1 MSVTAD
7 PGLDQGQLLDTIFHL
22 RDAELVV
29 SDELAKSLIQCSNEA
44 EYSVYQCHLNVLEDG
59 VHVSLVNDKPLLSG
73 KVRIWAELSEDEGN
87 MEWTITF
94 QLHQLK
100 VFASGQFSLDNTLV
114 PGNEKDRIF
123 AKSEIDRTLR
133 QAAQRALKAYI
144 S

>member
-1 MSVTAD
+1 MSVSAT
-7 PGLDQGQLLDTIFHL
+7 PGLDQGQLLDTIFRL

-29 SDELAKSLIQCSNEA
+29 SDELAKNLIQCSNEG
-44 EYSVYQCHLNVLEDG
+44 EYSVYQCHLNDLEDG
-59 VHVSLVNDKPLLSG
+59 VHVSLVNGQPLLSG
-73 KVRIWAELSEDEGN
+73 NVRIWAELSEDEGN

-123 AKSEIDRTLR
+123 AKSEIDRALR
-133 QAAQRALKAYI
+133 QAAQRALKSYI

>member
-1 MSVTAD
+1 MSVTAT
-7 PGLDQGQLLDTIFHL
+7 PGLDQGQLLETLFRL

-29 SDELAKSLIQCSNEA
+29 SAELAKNLIQCSNEG
-44 EYSVYQCHLNVLEDG
+44 EYSVHQCHLNGLEDG
-59 VHVSLVNDKPLLSG
+59 VHVSLVNGQPLLSG
-73 KVRIWAELSEDEGN
+73 NVRIWAELSEDEGN

-94 QLHQLK
+94 QLQQLK

-123 AKSEIDRTLR
+123 AKSEIDRALR
-133 QAAQRALKAYI
+133 QAAQRALKSYI

>member
-1 MSVTAD
+1 MSVTAA
-7 PGLDQGQLLDTIFHL
+7 PGLDQGQLLDTIFRL

-29 SDELAKSLIQCSNEA
+29 SDELAKSLIQCSNEG
-44 EYSVYQCHLNVLEDG
+44 EYSIYQCHLNGLEDG
-59 VHVSLVNDKPLLSG
+59 VHVSLVNGQPLLSG
-73 KVRIWAELSEDEGN
+73 KVQIWAELSEDEGN

-114 PGNEKDRIF
+114 PDNEKDRIF
-123 AKSEIDRTLR
+123 AKSEIDRSLR
-133 QAAQRALKAYI
+133 QAAQRALKSYI

>member
-7 PGLDQGQLLDTIFHL
+7 PGLDQVQLLDTIFRL

-29 SDELAKSLIQCSNEA
+29 SDELAKNLIQCSNEG
-44 EYSVYQCHLNVLEDG
+44 EYSVYQCHINGLEYG
-59 VHVSLVNDKPLLSG
+59 VHVSLVNGQPLLSG

-123 AKSEIDRTLR
+123 AKSEIDRALR
-133 QAAQRALKAYI
+133 PAAQRALKSYI

>member
-1 MSVTAD
+1 VSVTAD
-7 PGLDQGQLLDTIFHL
+7 PGLDQGQLLDTIFRL

-29 SDELAKSLIQCSNEA
+29 SDELAKSLIQCSNEG

-59 VHVSLVNDKPLLSG
+59 VHVSLVNDQPLLSG
-73 KVRIWAELSEDEGN
+73 NVRIWAELSEDEGH

-94 QLHQLK
+94 QLQQLK
-100 VFASGQFSLDNTLV
+100 VFASSQFNTDYTLV

-123 AKSEIDRTLR
+123 AKSEIHRALR
-133 QAAQRALKAYI
+133 QAAQRALKSYI

>member
-7 PGLDQGQLLDTIFHL
+7 PGLDQGQLLDTIFRL

-29 SDELAKSLIQCSNEA
+29 SDELAKSLIQCSNEG
-44 EYSVYQCHLNVLEDG
+44 EYSVYQFHLNGLEDG
-59 VHVSLVNDKPLLSG
+59 VHVSLVNDQPLLSG

-123 AKSEIDRTLR
+123 AKSEIDRALR

>member
-7 PGLDQGQLLDTIFHL
+7 PGLDQGQLLDNLFAL
-22 RDAELVV
+22 REGDIVV
-29 SDELAKSLIQCSNEA
+29 SDLLAKNLIQCASRA
-44 EYSVYQCHLNVLEDG
+44 EYSVYQCHLHVLEDG
-59 VHVSLVNDKPLLSG
+59 VYVALANGQPLLSG
-73 KVRIWAELSEDEGN
+73 NVRIWAELSEDEGH

-94 QLHQLK
+94 QLQQLK
-100 VFASGQFSLDNTLV
+100 VFASGQFNTDNTLV

-133 QAAQRALKAYI
+133 QAAQRALKSYI

>member
-7 PGLDQGQLLDTIFHL
+7 PGLDQGQLLDTIFRL
-22 RDAELVV
+22 CDAELVV
-29 SDELAKSLIQCSNEA
+29 SDELAKNLIQCSNEG
-44 EYSVYQCHLNVLEDG
+44 EYSVYQCHLNGLEDG
-59 VHVSLVNDKPLLSG
+59 VHVSLVNGQPLLSG
-73 KVRIWAELSEDEGN
+73 NVRIWAELAEDDGN

-123 AKSEIDRTLR
+123 AKSEIDRALR
-133 QAAQRALKAYI
+133 RAAQRALESYI

>member
-7 PGLDQGQLLDTIFHL
+7 PVLDQGQLLDTIFRL
-22 RDAELVV
+22 RDADLVV
-29 SDELAKSLIQCSNEA
+29 SDELVKSLIQCSNNG
-44 EYSVYQCHLNVLEDG
+44 EYSVYQCDLHVLEDG
-59 VHVSLVNDKPLLSG
+59 VHVSLVNGQPLLSG
-73 KVRIWAELSEDEGN
+73 NVRIWAELSEDEGH

-100 VFASGQFSLDNTLV
+100 VFASGQFNTDNTLV

-123 AKSEIDRTLR
+123 AKSEIDRAIR
-133 QAAQRALKAYI
+133 PAAQRALKSYI

>member
-1 MSVTAD
+1 MSVTAT
-7 PGLDQGQLLDTIFHL
+7 PGLDQGQLLETLFRL

-29 SDELAKSLIQCSNEA
+29 SAELAKNLIQCSNEG
-44 EYSVYQCHLNVLEDG
+44 EYSVHQCHLNGLEDG
-59 VHVSLVNDKPLLSG
+59 VHVSLVNGQPLLSG
-73 KVRIWAELSEDEGN
+73 NVRIWAELSEDEGN

-123 AKSEIDRTLR
+123 AKGEVDRALR
-133 QAAQRALKAYI
+133 QAAQRALKTYI

>member
-1 MSVTAD
+1 MSVTAA
-7 PGLDQGQLLDTIFHL
+7 PSLDQGQLLDTIFRL

-44 EYSVYQCHLNVLEDG
+44 EYSVYQYHLYFLEDG
-59 VHVSLVNDKPLLSG
+59 VHVALADGQPLLSG
-73 KVRIWAELSEDEGN
+73 MVWIWSELSEDDGH
-87 MEWTITF
+87 MEWRMTF

-114 PGNEKDRIF
+114 PGSEKDRIF
-123 AKSEIDRTLR
+123 AKAEIERSLR
-133 QAAQRALKAYI
+133 PAAQRVLKSYI

>member
-1 MSVTAD
+1 MSVSAT
-7 PGLDQGQLLDTIFHL
+7 PGLDHGQLLDTIFRL

-29 SDELAKSLIQCSNEA
+29 SDELAKNLIQCSNEG
-44 EYSVYQCHLNVLEDG
+44 EYSVYQCHLNGLEDG
-59 VHVSLVNDKPLLSG
+59 VHVSLVNGQPLLSG
-73 KVRIWAELSEDEGN
+73 NVRIWAELSEDEGN

-123 AKSEIDRTLR
+123 AKSEIDRALR
-133 QAAQRALKAYI
+133 QAAQRALKSYI

>member
-7 PGLDQGQLLDTIFHL
+7 PGLDQGQLLDTIFRL

-29 SDELAKSLIQCSNEA
+29 SDELAKNLIQCSNEG
-44 EYSVYQCHLNVLEDG
+44 EYSVYQCHLNGLEDG
-59 VHVSLVNDKPLLSG
+59 VHVSLVNGQPLLSG
-73 KVRIWAELSEDEGN
+73 NVRIWAELSEDEGN

-94 QLHQLK
+94 QLHQIK

-123 AKSEIDRTLR
+123 AKSEIDRALR
-133 QAAQRALKAYI
+133 QAAQRALKSYI

>member
-7 PGLDQGQLLDTIFHL
+7 PGLDQGQLLDTIFRL

-44 EYSVYQCHLNVLEDG
+44 EYSVYQFHPHVLEDG
-59 VHVSLVNDKPLLSG
+59 VHVVLANGQPLLSG
-73 KVRIWAELSEDEGN
+73 NVRIWAELSEDEGH

-94 QLHQLK
+94 QLQQLK
-100 VFASGQFSLDNTLV
+100 VFASGQFNTDNTLV

-123 AKSEIDRTLR
+123 AKSEIDRALR
-133 QAAQRALKAYI
+133 QAAQRALKSYI

>member
-7 PGLDQGQLLDTIFHL
+7 PGLDQGQLLETLFRL

-29 SDELAKSLIQCSNEA
+29 SAELAKRLIQCSNKG
-44 EYSVYQCHLNVLEDG
+44 EYSVYQCDHHILEDG
-59 VHVSLVNDKPLLSG
+59 VHVALANGQPLLSG

-114 PGNEKDRIF
+114 PDSETDRIF
-123 AKSEIDRTLR
+123 AKGEIDRALR
-133 QAAQRALKAYI
+133 QAAQRALKSYI